1 MGKFSVNSIRGNEN
15 GKVRL
20 GEGLLNDAS
29 KDIIKMRIVNL
40 ERDKIRKNPSNNYSI
55 NDIDSLAESIKIME
69 LLHHLMLQNW
79 KK

>member
-29 KDIIKMRIVNL
+29 KDIVKMRIVNL
-40 ERDKIRKNPSNNYSI
+40 ERDKIRKTQAI
-55 NDIDSLAESIKIME
+55 TIALMTLI
-69 LLHHLMLQNW
+69 HLPNQ
-79 KK
+79 

>member
-29 KDIIKMRIVNL
+29 NENSK
-40 ERDKIRKNPSNNYSI
+40 S
-55 NDIDSLAESIKIME
+55 
-69 LLHHLMLQNW
+69 
-79 KK
+79 

>member
-29 KDIIKMRIVNL
+29 KDIIKIIGNLCVNV
-40 ERDKIRKNPSNNYSI
+40 KQVTKFT
-55 NDIDSLAESIKIME
+55 
-69 LLHHLMLQNW
+69 
-79 KK
+79 